1 MKPILAF
8 TLALCAFLGGG
19 CLFETAQHETK
30 PTTTTA
36 NVYHATVPPTTLRRV
51 AVLPLTTDSA
61 DLITEEGRDALQ
73 PVLFT
78 ELKKTRAF
86 ELVFVSPAQLRAI
99 TGQPQWNAGET
110 LPLDFFLRLHEA
122 LGCDAVIFCRLG
134 QYRAY
139 PPLSVGWDLKLVDAN
154 QRHVVWAIDEV
165 FDAGDPSV
173 ETAARGYYERGIH
186 TDNPLAD
193 PSSILLS
200 PRRFGQYTASA
211 ALSTMPGH

>member
-1 MKPILAF
+1 MKPGIIF
-8 TLALCAFLGGG
+8 TLALCTSLSSG
-19 CLFETAQHETK
+19 CLFGAAHQETK
-30 PTTTTA
+30 TTTTA
-36 NVYHATVPPTTLRRV
+36 NVYHAAALPATLRRV

-61 DLITEEGRDALQ
+61 DLITEEGRDTLQ

-86 ELVFVSPAQLRAI
+86 ELVFVSPSQLRAV
-99 TGQPQWNAGET
+99 TGRAQWNAGET
-110 LPLDFFLRLHEA
+110 LPLDFFSRLHEA
-122 LGCDAVIFCRLG
+122 FGCDAVIFCRLG

-139 PPLSVGWDLKLVDAN
+139 PPLAVGWDLKLVDGN
-154 QRHVVWAIDEV
+154 QQHVVWAIDEV

-173 ETAARGYYERGIH
+173 ETAARSYYERGIH
-186 TDNPLAD
+186 TDDPLAD

-211 ALSTMPGH
+211 ALSTLPSH